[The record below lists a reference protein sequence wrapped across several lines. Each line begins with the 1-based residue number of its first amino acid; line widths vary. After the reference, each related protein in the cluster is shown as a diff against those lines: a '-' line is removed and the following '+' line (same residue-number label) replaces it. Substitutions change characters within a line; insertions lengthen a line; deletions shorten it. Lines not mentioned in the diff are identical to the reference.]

1 MVGDTLLFIFNRM
14 ILGLDLS
21 TTVCGYCG
29 LDENGDIELF
39 DHYTFK
45 SKEMLE
51 KAAELKEMLS
61 FIFAAHNVTEFYIEE
76 RLQGFRA
83 GGTNADAI
91 FKTAAINFYC
101 QVLIKERGI
110 PITALNVNAAR
121 SSAIP
126 GFHKIARTMKG
137 TKHKEIIF
145 NMVVKKLGEK
155 YFDTKVMKNGKRKGE
170 VVYLE
175 EGKDR
180 ADAWVIATAGKNLS
194 KK

>member
-1 MVGDTLLFIFNRM
+1 M
-14 ILGLDLS
+14 ILGFDLS
-21 TTVCGYCG
+21 TTVCGFCG
-29 LDENGDIELF
+29 LNEDGEIELL

-51 KAAELKEMLS
+51 KAAELKDLLKT
-61 FIFAAHNVTEFYIEE
+61 IFCAHDVTDFFIEE

-83 GGTNADAI
+83 GGTNADAM

-101 QVLIKERGI
+101 QVLIKERDI

-155 YFDTKVMKNGKRKGE
+155 YFDTKVMKSGKRKGE
-170 VVYLE
+170 TVYLE
-175 EGKDR
+175 EGKDM
-180 ADAWVIATAGKNLS
+180 ADAYVIAKAGLNL